1 MIERLYRLARG
12 VLTVRFRGRNTARL
26 LNLCARSGMIF
37 WDMEYLDGDQLRARM
52 YLYDVYGLAPFLRKT
67 HVRFAVEER
76 AGLPF
81 FLRRY
86 RARKVCVLTVLAMIA
101 AVAALST
108 RIWRIEVIGNSAIGE
123 QTILTYLGEKNI
135 GYGVRKA
142 AIDND
147 ALELSL
153 RQDFDGIIWASV
165 YEQGTKLVV
174 SLQEKLA
181 TAGGGVSDD
190 ACVDLVAEKDATV
203 LSIVTRSGVPLVKA
217 GDTVKAGDPLVL
229 GRQEILDDAGEV
241 REYYYK
247 SADADVIA
255 AVVYSYEDWIN
266 PKVFSSRATGR
277 ETMQFYLS
285 VGNWQ
290 LRFPPLFA
298 DYDDYETLE
307 DIRQLVLMD
316 SFYLPVH
323 FGKIRQIERETAEY
337 TLLESEARALAGE
350 RLNQF
355 LSDLEENGVSIS
367 DKNVMIEMTDGQYHI
382 FGEIS
387 AQENITRA
395 VPTELL
401 QKPSGGES
409 AGGE

>member
-1 MIERLYRLARG
+1 MIERLYRLALG
-12 VLTVRFRGRNTARL
+12 VLTVRLSGRNIARL
-26 LNLCARSGMIF
+26 LNLCARSGMEF
-37 WDMEYLDGDQLRARM
+37 WDMEYLDGGQMRMRMHLR
-52 YLYDVYGLAPFLRKT
+52 DVYDLAPFLRKT
-67 HVRFAVEER
+67 HVRFAVEARE
-76 AGLPF
+76 GLPF

-86 RARKVCVLTVLAMIA
+86 RARKVCVLVVLMMTV

-123 QTILTYLGEKNI
+123 QTILNYLDEKKI
-135 GYGVRKA
+135 SYGVKKSS
-142 AIDND
+142 IDND

-181 TAGGGVSDD
+181 TGSSGISDGT
-190 ACVDLVAEKDATV
+190 CTDLVAAKDATV
-203 LSIVTRSGVPLVKA
+203 LRIITRSGVPLVKA

-229 GRQEILDDAGEV
+229 GRQEILDDSEQV
-241 REYYYK
+241 REYYYR

-266 PKVFSSRATGR
+266 PRVFSSKATGN
-277 ETMQFYLS
+277 ETLQFYVS
-285 VGNWQ
+285 VGSWQ

-323 FGKIRQIERETAEY
+323 FGKIRQIEQETVEY
-337 TLLESEARALAGE
+337 TLTEDEARTLAQD

-355 LSDLEENGVSIS
+355 LLDLEENGVSIYG
-367 DKNVMIEMTDGQYHI
+367 KNVMIEMVDGIYHV

-387 AQENITRA
+387 AHENITRA
-395 VPTELL
+395 VPTEI
-401 QKPSGGES
+401 QPQVSGQEN
-409 AGGE
+409 AAQE

>member
-1 MIERLYRLARG
+1 MIDRLYRLMFG
-12 VLTVRFRGRNTARL
+12 VLIVRLRGRNIARL
-26 LNLCARSGMIF
+26 LNLCARSGMEF
-37 WDMEYLDGDQLRARM
+37 WDMEYLDGGQMRMRMHLR
-52 YLYDVYGLAPFLRKT
+52 DVYDLAPFLRKT
-67 HVRFAVEER
+67 RVGFAVEARE
-76 AGLPF
+76 GLPF

-86 RARKVCVLTVLAMIA
+86 RARKVCVLVVLAMTF
-101 AVAALST
+101 AVAALSM

-123 QTILTYLGEKNI
+123 QTILNYLDEKNI
-135 GYGVRKA
+135 SYGVKKS

-174 SLQEKLA
+174 SFQEKLA
-181 TAGGGVSDD
+181 TAGGGNTDQT
-190 ACVDLVAEKDATV
+190 CMDLVAAKDATV
-203 LSIVTRSGVPLVKA
+203 LKIVTRSGVPLVKA
-217 GDTVKAGDPLVL
+217 GDIVKAGDPLVL
-229 GRQEILDDAGEV
+229 GRQEILSDDEQV

-266 PKVFSSRATGR
+266 PKVFSSRATGN
-277 ETMQFYLS
+277 ETRQFYVS

-290 LRFPPLFA
+290 LRFPPIFA

-323 FGKIRQIERETAEY
+323 FGKIRQIEQVTVEY
-337 TLLESEARALAGE
+337 TLSEDEVQTLARE

-355 LSDLEENGVSIS
+355 LLDLEEIGVSIY
-367 DKNVMIEMTDGQYHI
+367 DKNVMIEMVDGQYHI

-395 VPTELL
+395 VPTEMPP
-401 QKPSGGES
+401 QAAGEEH
-409 AGGE
+409 AVQE